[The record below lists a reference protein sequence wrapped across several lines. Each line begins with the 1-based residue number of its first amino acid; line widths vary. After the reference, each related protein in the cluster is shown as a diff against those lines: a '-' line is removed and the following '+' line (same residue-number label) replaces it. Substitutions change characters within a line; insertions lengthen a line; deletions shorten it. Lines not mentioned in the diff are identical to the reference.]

1 MDLNGEKRNGDRE
14 KRKHIQHISS
24 HSHNKSLDDKA
35 MGTDK
40 VSKCVIIENKSR
52 KLLYNQ
58 ISFFSMRSVYGHV
71 KFSNSLQVEEKICEY
86 YSSGSSN
93 PICLL
98 FSFHE
103 WL

>member
-40 VSKCVIIENKSR
+40 VSKIIFKDKSR
-52 KLLYNQ
+52 KVLYDQ
-58 ISFFSMRSVYGHV
+58 ISVFCIWSVRFS
-71 KFSNSLQVEEKICEY
+71 E
-86 YSSGSSN
+86 
-93 PICLL
+93 LL
-98 FSFHE
+98 G
-103 WL
+103 